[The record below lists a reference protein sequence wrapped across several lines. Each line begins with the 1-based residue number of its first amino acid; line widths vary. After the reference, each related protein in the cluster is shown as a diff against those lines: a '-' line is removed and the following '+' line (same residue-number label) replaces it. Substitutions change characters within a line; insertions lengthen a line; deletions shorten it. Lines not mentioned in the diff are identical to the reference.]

1 MYNASDPFF
10 WASLFAQEHFLENAK
25 LSENYFIANCEEML
39 VHSLSYN
46 RICLYSFSMLLA
58 KKIPLFLV
66 VLYLGYIITW
76 HLISFKMLDIRKL
89 LRLLMYCPFHCMIN
103 TFLLSGKIF
112 IPVNDK
118 MVQMTAFT

>member
-1 MYNASDPFF
+1 
-10 WASLFAQEHFLENAK
+10 
-25 LSENYFIANCEEML
+25 ML

-89 LRLLMYCPFHCMIN
+89 LWLLMYCPFHCMIN